1 MDEQSRL
8 SRRERQIM
16 EIVFARGTATATEVR
31 AAMADPPTRTAV
43 RTLLKILEGKGYL
56 QHETRGREFVYQPTQ
71 PRRRVGQSALR
82 GLLHTFFDGSL
93 EKALA
98 AHLTDPETHPSPEE
112 LKRLARL
119 IGEAR
124 KKESGT

>member
-1 MDEQSRL
+1 MDEQSQL

-16 EIVFARGTATATEVR
+16 EIVYARGEATATEVR
-31 AAMADPPTRTAV
+31 SAMADPPTRTAV
-43 RTLLKILEGKGYL
+43 RTFLKILEGKGYL
-56 QHETRGREFVYQPTQ
+56 RHEKRGREFVYEPTQ

-98 AHLTDPETHPSPEE
+98 AHLADPACRPSPEE
-112 LKRLARL
+112 LKRLVGL
-119 IGEAR
+119 INEAR
-124 KKESGT
+124 KKGN

>member
-1 MDEQSRL
+1 MDQQSQL

-56 QHETRGREFVYQPTQ
+56 QHETRGREFVYRPTQ
-71 PRRRVGQSALR
+71 PRGRAGQSALR
-82 GLLHTFFDGSL
+82 GLLRTFFDGSL
-93 EKALA
+93 EKAVA
-98 AHLTDPETHPSPEE
+98 AHLTDPETRPSPEE

-119 IGEAR
+119 ISEAR
-124 KKESGT
+124 KKEN

>member
-1 MDEQSRL
+1 MDQQSQL

-56 QHETRGREFVYQPTQ
+56 QHETRGREFVYRPTQ
-71 PRRRVGQSALR
+71 PRGRAGQSALR
-82 GLLHTFFDGSL
+82 GLLRTFFDGSL
-93 EKALA
+93 EKAVA
-98 AHLTDPETHPSPEE
+98 AHLTDPEPRPSPEE

-119 IGEAR
+119 ISEAR

>member
-1 MDEQSRL
+1 MDQQSQL

-16 EIVFARGTATATEVR
+16 EIVYARGTATATEVR

-56 QHETRGREFVYQPTQ
+56 QHETRGREFVYRPTQ
-71 PRRRVGQSALR
+71 PRGRVGQSALR
-82 GLLHTFFDGSL
+82 GVLHTFFDGSL

-98 AHLTDPETHPSPEE
+98 AHLADPEIRPSPEE

-119 IGEAR
+119 ISEAR
-124 KKESGT
+124 KKEN

>member
-1 MDEQSRL
+1 MDQQSQL

-16 EIVFARGTATATEVR
+16 EVVFARGAATATEVR

-43 RTLLKILEGKGYL
+43 RTFLKILEGKGYL
-56 QHETRGREFVYQPTQ
+56 QHETRGREFVFRPTQ

-82 GLLHTFFDGSL
+82 GLLNTFFDGSL
-93 EKALA
+93 ENAVA
-98 AHLTDPETHPSPEE
+98 AHLTDPETRPSPEE

-119 IGEAR
+119 ISEAR
-124 KKESGT
+124 KKEN

>member
-1 MDEQSRL
+1 MDEQSQL

-16 EIVFARGTATATEVR
+16 EIVYARGQATATEVWQ
-31 AAMADPPTRTAV
+31 AMADPPTRTAV
-43 RTLLKILEGKGYL
+43 RTFLKILEGKGYL

-82 GLLHTFFDGSL
+82 GLLHTFFEGSL

-98 AHLTDPETHPSPEE
+98 AHLADPESELSPEE
-112 LKRLARL
+112 LKRLGRL
-119 IGEAR
+119 INEAR
-124 KKESGT
+124 KKEA

>member
-1 MDEQSRL
+1 MDQQSQL

-16 EIVFARGTATATEVR
+16 EIVYARGTATATEVR

-56 QHETRGREFVYQPTQ
+56 QHETRGREFVYRPTQ
-71 PRRRVGQSALR
+71 PRGRVGQSALR
-82 GLLHTFFDGSL
+82 GVLHTFFDGSL
-93 EKALA
+93 EKAVA
-98 AHLTDPETHPSPEE
+98 AHLTDPETRPSPEE

-119 IGEAR
+119 ISEAR
-124 KKESGT
+124 KKEN

>member
-1 MDEQSRL
+1 MDEQSQL

-16 EIVFARGTATATEVR
+16 EIVYAGGKATATEVR
-31 AAMADPPTRTAV
+31 SAMADPPTRTAI
-43 RTLLKILEGKGYL
+43 RTFLKILEGKGYL
-56 QHETRGREFVYQPTQ
+56 QHEKRGREFVYQPTQ

-98 AHLTDPETHPSPEE
+98 AHLTDPASRPSPDE
-112 LKRLARL
+112 LKRLVRL
-119 IGEAR
+119 INEAR
-124 KKESGT
+124 KKEN

>member
-1 MDEQSRL
+1 MDEQSQL

-16 EIVFARGTATATEVR
+16 EIVYARGSATATEVR
-31 AAMADPPTRTAV
+31 AAMADPPSRTAV
-43 RTLLKILEGKGYL
+43 RTFLKILEGKGYL
-56 QHETRGREFVYQPTQ
+56 LHETRGREFVYQPTQ

-98 AHLTDPETHPSPEE
+98 AHLADPESELSPGE
-112 LKRLARL
+112 LKRLGRL
-119 IGEAR
+119 INEAR
-124 KKESGT
+124 KKGN